1 MDEKSGMKA
10 YLPPSKQEKE
20 ARLYRFSRIFFS
32 MAITCLVLVVLAL
45 LSSVLAPVLYFLG
58 LMILGLVFVI
68 LAIVFAIFT
77 FGLIFAIPDNPVS
90 VLANF
95 IGDFAES
102 GGNLYNV
109 LLACWYAGLCIS
121 VAGILASV
129 LGIVFVA
136 LSKGKAKAF
145 KLVFLSI
152 LIAVFGGILAF
163 QLFAGG
169 V

>member
-1 MDEKSGMKA
+1 MDEQSGMKS

-45 LSSVLAPVLYFLG
+45 LSSVLAPLLYFFV
-58 LMILGLVFVI
+58 LMILGVVLII
-68 LAIVFAIFT
+68 LAIFFAVFT
-77 FGLIFAIPDNPVS
+77 FGLIFAIPDNPIA
-90 VLANF
+90 VLAGF
-95 IGDFAES
+95 ISDLAES
-102 GGNLYNV
+102 GDHLYTALV
-109 LLACWYAGLCIS
+109 VCWYVGLGIS
-121 VAGILASV
+121 VAGILISI

-136 LSKGKAKAF
+136 LSKGKAKVF
-145 KLVFLSI
+145 KIVFLSV

-163 QLFAGG
+163 QLFVGG